1 MTDLG
6 SQFVA
11 ALAVKDTDRLVALFA
26 PNVDFRAMTPGR
38 FWEADSPQ
46 RVVDEVPYQ
55 WFEPH
60 DVIERVDHIEAGY
73 VADRKRIDYRFLV
86 RSPDGL
92 FLVEQRAY
100 FDVDG
105 ASRIPTCAQSAR
117 GIGRSPIKRKPDTAE
132 PGADGGRIRCRN
144 ALVCNHR

>member
-11 ALAVKDTDRLVALFA
+11 ALAAKDTDRLVAFFA

-46 RVVDEVPYQ
+46 RVVDEVLYQ

-105 ASRIPTCAQSAR
+105 ASRIAYMRAICSGYRPL
-117 GIGRSPIKRKPDTAE
+117 
-132 PGADGGRIRCRN
+132 ADQEE
-144 ALVCNHR
+144 A

>member
-1 MTDLG
+1 
-6 SQFVA
+6 
-11 ALAVKDTDRLVALFA
+11 
-26 PNVDFRAMTPGR
+26 MTPGR

-46 RVVDEVPYQ
+46 RVVDEVLYQ

-60 DVIERVDHIEAGY
+60 DVIERVDHIEVGY
-73 VADRKRIDYRFLV
+73 VADRKRVDYRFLV

-105 ASRIPTCAQSAR
+105 TSRNRLHARNLLGVSA
-117 GIGRSPIKRKPDTAE
+117 GR
-132 PGADGGRIRCRN
+132 
-144 ALVCNHR
+144 

>member
-11 ALAVKDTDRLVALFA
+11 ALAAKDTDRLVALFA
-26 PNVDFRAMTPGR
+26 PNVDFRAVTPGR

-46 RVVDEVPYQ
+46 RVVNEVLYQ

-60 DVIERVDHIEAGY
+60 DVIERVENIEVGDI
-73 VADRKRIDYRFLV
+73 ADRERIDYRFVV

-100 FDVDG
+100 FDVDDT
-105 ASRIPTCAQSAR
+105 SRIAYMRAICSGYGPV
-117 GIGRSPIKRKPDTAE
+117 AE
-132 PGADGGRIRCRN
+132 REGA
-144 ALVCNHR
+144 